1 MATAGNPS
9 APRHSAERPGSAC
22 QAQAGARI
30 PALLGRAVPLALA
43 SFHAWLFW
51 THATSGRLLE
61 PGTAIRWLLAALLLG
76 GFIALRRL
84 GLPVLLGRKALVLW
98 LLVVLLH
105 CHATWS
111 AGPGP
116 DAASL
121 PQSLTA
127 FASQLVDAAGGVLL
141 GLGLLILLARRHAIR
156 PRALPFLEARSLAAC
171 PTLGSHGFRLSPRPP
186 PSALLIA

>member
-9 APRHSAERPGSAC
+9 APRHPAERPGSAC
-22 QAQAGARI
+22 PAQAGATI
-30 PALLGRAVPLALA
+30 PALLGRAVPLGLA

-84 GLPVLLGRKALVLW
+84 GLPILFGRRALVLW
-98 LLVVLLH
+98 LLVGLLH
-105 CHATWS
+105 CHAAWS
-111 AGPGP
+111 EGPVL
-116 DAASL
+116 DTLSL
-121 PQSLTA
+121 PPSLTA

-141 GLGLLILLARRHAIR
+141 GLGLLIVLARRHAIR
-156 PRALPFLEARSLAAC
+156 PRALPFREARSRAAS
-171 PTLGSHGFRLSPRPP
+171 PTLGSRGFRLSPRPP
-186 PSALLIA
+186 PSALLVA